1 MTEQEVEAFE
11 ALVGEAVRDTKA
23 AAAVFGDALAET
35 QAILDK
41 LDEIQS
47 PKELEEFMEGR
58 CKGNTLAYTL
68 VTLVAPL
75 RGIKGGMKPKHAL
88 AMFEAA
94 ERCEQDA
101 NVIERQIFWQ
111 QLVDS
116 VGRDDVIKQLLAV
129 AAARKAGK
137 PN

>member
-11 ALVGEAVRDTKA
+11 ALVGEAVRDAQVA
-23 AAAVFGDALAET
+23 ANVFKDALAET

-41 LDEIQS
+41 LAEIQS
-47 PKELEEFMEGR
+47 PKELEEFLEGR
-58 CKGNTLAYTL
+58 CKANTLAYTL

-75 RGIKGGMKPKHAL
+75 KGIKGGMKPKHAL

-101 NVIERQIFWQ
+101 SVIERQIFWQ
-111 QLVDS
+111 QLVDR
-116 VGRDDVIKQLLAV
+116 VGRENLIEQLLNV